1 MKEHL
6 DIRPE
11 VSEALAA
18 KKPVVALESTVISHG
33 LPYPD
38 NIETAE
44 RMEAAVRLS
53 GAIPATVG
61 LLDGRIIVGLG
72 KSEIERLAKS
82 KDVVNVSRRYM
93 APVLAQH
100 RPGATTV
107 PATTPVSAAAVI

>member
-1 MKEHL
+1 MKSHL

-38 NIETAE
+38 NIETAGH
-44 RMEAAVRLS
+44 MEAAVRLS

-61 LLDGRIIVGLG
+61 LLDGRIIVGLTM
-72 KSEIERLAKS
+72 SEIERLAES
-82 KDVVNVSRRYM
+82 KDVAKVSRRDI
-93 APVLAQH
+93 APVLAQ
-100 RPGATTV
+100 RRLGATAV
-107 PATTPVSAAAVI
+107 AATRL